1 MKRVDIPISDEF
13 ADPLSIA
20 SGEPL
25 PGAQLAADVQYM
37 DAESAKR
44 ATQLIDSWRQMPRDD
59 FEFSA
64 HRL

>member
-1 MKRVDIPISDEF
+1 MKRVDFPISDESTG
-13 ADPLSIA
+13 PLSIE

-25 PGAQLAADVQYM
+25 PGEQLAADIRYM

-44 ATQLIDSWRQMPRDD
+44 ATQLIDSWQQMPRDD

-64 HRL
+64 NRL